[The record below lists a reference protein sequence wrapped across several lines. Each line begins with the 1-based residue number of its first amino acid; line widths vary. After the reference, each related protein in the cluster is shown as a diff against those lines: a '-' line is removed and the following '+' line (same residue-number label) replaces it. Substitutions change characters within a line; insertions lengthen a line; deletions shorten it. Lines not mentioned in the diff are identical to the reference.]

1 MGETSPESIIMT
13 LLEQVRCLE
22 DERDKA
28 LELAKS
34 LNDKLNSKLQGGNQ
48 RERHSKKA
56 EEKLECTL
64 ETLAGELE
72 EIRLNED
79 QRQFNLKELNEE
91 KKEDA
96 SGSEKTMVDLC
107 KEYYGKMVGELQR
120 DRKSLQNKV
129 EALENQLIEKDMQ
142 IAELKLNKGKRSWI
156 GTWWIM
162 STY

>member
-34 LNDKLNSKLQGGNQ
+34 LNDKLDSKPHGGK
-48 RERHSKKA
+48 ERRPKKA
-56 EEKLECTL
+56 GEKLECTL

-72 EIRLNED
+72 EIRLNEE
-79 QRQFNLKELNEE
+79 QRQFNLKELNDE
-91 KKEDA
+91 KKDEVA
-96 SGSEKTMVDLC
+96 SGGEKTMVEMC
-107 KEYYGKMVGELQR
+107 KEYYGKMVNELQR
-120 DRKSLQNKV
+120 ERKSLQNKV

-142 IAELKLNKGKRSWI
+142 IAELKLNKGKRS
-156 GTWWIM
+156 
-162 STY
+162 